1 MSKIIISCDEATT
14 ISDKKQYV
22 EATLWERMKM
32 SYHMLFCKNCKVY
45 DEQNAII
52 TKAIKNNFTIDSA
65 ADKKLSKEEKS
76 TLQEKIDA
84 NLQS

>member
-45 DEQNAII
+45 DQQNAII
-52 TKAIKNNFTIDSA
+52 TKAIQKNLTADSII
-65 ADKKLSKEEKS
+65 DKKLSSEEKS
-76 TLQEKIDA
+76 KLQEKINT
-84 NLQS
+84 NL

>member
-45 DEQNAII
+45 DQQNTII
-52 TKAIKNNFTIDSA
+52 TKAIQNNFNVNSIE
-65 ADKKLSKEEKS
+65 KKLSNEEK
-76 TLQEKIDA
+76 TNLQEKIDA
-84 NLQS
+84 TTNS